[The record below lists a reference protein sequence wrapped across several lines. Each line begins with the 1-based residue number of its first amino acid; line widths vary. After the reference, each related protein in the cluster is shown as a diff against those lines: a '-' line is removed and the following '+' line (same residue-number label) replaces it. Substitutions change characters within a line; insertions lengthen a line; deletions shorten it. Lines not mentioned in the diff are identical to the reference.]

1 MKMPWVENQQMFKH
15 ELQREACKDRC
26 SMGGVSLLLPW
37 TTLCNGLYAFSDGQW
52 FSQAAQGGED
62 SWLLLV
68 FVCLFVLRRHF
79 QCKWQCWLCWLCS
92 RMFCFVRPHH
102 QIMSASPSP
111 PPPYPFSCLASTGTN
126 ANSYN
131 AWPPFVLKAHGVN
144 HIPLVSEL
152 DIKSYTGYP
161 PGNEIRVSPPIG
173 ATCQKL
179 RTEGPDSGGSLLFMT
194 TAWQHHES
202 VMRTPPWRRDQAQS
216 PEIAMKYS
224 IVFTHR
230 NLFPRKRTKQQG
242 CERCG
247 S

>member
-1 MKMPWVENQQMFKH
+1 MAVLALLAMQPDV
-15 ELQREACKDRC
+15 LLREA
-26 SMGGVSLLLPW
+26 
-37 TTLCNGLYAFSDGQW
+37 
-52 FSQAAQGGED
+52 
-62 SWLLLV
+62 
-68 FVCLFVLRRHF
+68 
-79 QCKWQCWLCWLCS
+79 
-92 RMFCFVRPHH
+92 
-102 QIMSASPSP
+102 PSP
-111 PPPYPFSCLASTGTN
+111 DHVSFSLPPPLYPFSCLASTGTN

-179 RTEGPDSGGSLLFMT
+179 RTEGPHSGGSLLFMT

-247 S
+247 SWDLSPAASWPDGRGRPRARQWGERERQTNQRNQSPVKPALVKPDCWRFGNLMAWRNAVKIICILIIYVRSLNILIMWFS